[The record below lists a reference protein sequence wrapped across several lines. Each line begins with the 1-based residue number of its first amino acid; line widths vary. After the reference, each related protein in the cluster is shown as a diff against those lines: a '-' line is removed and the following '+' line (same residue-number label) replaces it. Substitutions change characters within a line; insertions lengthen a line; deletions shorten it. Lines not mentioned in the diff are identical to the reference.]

1 MSVPLKQSVKD
12 ACLKIAKR
20 KVRFNVNRNTLW
32 DLEDGRKL
40 IHIPSAYCVRCELPV
55 YQKKVSSRLIGK
67 YIAEYLKDYELDR
80 EVTYSRCYYF

>member
-12 ACLKIAKR
+12 ACLKIAER
-20 KVRFNVNRNTLW
+20 KVRNVNRNTLW

-40 IHIPSAYCVRCELPV
+40 IHIPSAYWVRCELPV

-67 YIAEYLKDYELDR
+67 YIKEYLKDYELDR